1 MSTEL
6 IFDMGIAQ
14 YLWNLSIILLIFKL
28 SMMSTIHS
36 YILLKKKIKI
46 ATGFLYSLLGG
57 ILISLLFLERV
68 FDIKESQFES
78 SYIFQNISFFTVFIL
93 FIALITVLTI
103 YIEMKGY
110 SNISSKKLKQFFNY
124 LSIIFCINNLAYAT
138 FLIVQVMLLR
148 ILFLTVYLIFSFYLL
163 FMILKN
169 LDIFTVITN
178 KIYDFI
184 IFHKSGILLYSFNFE
199 AEQETEESLLKGS
212 ILIGISHI
220 LNNILNKKDKL
231 SVVRMKDKDIILEYD
246 NEFGY
251 ALLIVV
257 KHKNIV
263 IERAAQQFILRF
275 NKIFKESLAKIK
287 DFSQLIDIS
296 EFKDTKLIVNEIFAS
311 YLIAD

>member
-1 MSTEL
+1 
-6 IFDMGIAQ
+6 
-14 YLWNLSIILLIFKL
+14 
-28 SMMSTIHS
+28 MMSTIHS

-68 FDIKESQFES
+68 FEIKESQFES
-78 SYIFQNISFFTVFIL
+78 SYIFQNIFFFTIFIL
-93 FIALITVLTI
+93 FIALISFLTI
-103 YIEMKGY
+103 YIEMQGY
-110 SNISSKKLKQFFNY
+110 SNISSKKLRLFFNY
-124 LSIIFCINNLAYAT
+124 LSIIFCINNLVYAT
-138 FLIVQVMLLR
+138 FLIVQIMLLR

-169 LDIFTVITN
+169 PDIFMVITN
-178 KIYDFI
+178 KIYDFV

-199 AEQETEESLLKGS
+199 AEKETEESLLKGS

-246 NEFGY
+246 NEYGY

-263 IERAAQQFILRF
+263 IERAAQQFILKF
-275 NKIFKESLAKIK
+275 NKIF
-287 DFSQLIDIS
+287 F
-296 EFKDTKLIVNEIFAS
+296 FPF
-311 YLIAD
+311 YY